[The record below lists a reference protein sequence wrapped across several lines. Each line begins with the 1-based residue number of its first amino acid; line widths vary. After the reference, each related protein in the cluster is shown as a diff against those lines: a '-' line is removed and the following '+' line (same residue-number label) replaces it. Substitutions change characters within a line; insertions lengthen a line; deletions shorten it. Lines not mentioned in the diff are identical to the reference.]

1 MEYNLTSLR
10 SGSVNISK
18 LLTVYADSLFIYI
31 I

>member
-18 LLTVYADSLFIYI
+18 LLIVYADSLFIYI